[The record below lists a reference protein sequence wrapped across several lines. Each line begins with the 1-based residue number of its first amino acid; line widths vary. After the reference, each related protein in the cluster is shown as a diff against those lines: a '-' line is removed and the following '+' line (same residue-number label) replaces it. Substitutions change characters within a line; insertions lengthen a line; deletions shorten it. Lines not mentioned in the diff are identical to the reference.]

1 MNDRSTHTPKRR
13 KDMVLRVIQ
22 RRIVRAGIVAAV
34 LVFAL
39 ATNVFAEIPNQGDIY
54 DGCVQNGQPFQI
66 GWLPFGSPKGNLRLI
81 DTENG
86 QSCNGNET
94 AVSWSAA
101 SGSGQTGPTGATG
114 LAGPTGAT
122 GLTGLTG
129 VTGITGPSGPSG
141 PTGASGAG
149 LNAYG
154 YIYVLAS
161 PTSATV
167 AAETDIT
174 FTNNGPLVGVTHI
187 ANSGSLA
194 TSSAGQFAVIWK
206 VNHHV
211 WRWIRVRG
219 GRQWHRGSVDQRQ
232 RVSCP
237 GQVSGDSIITLAA
250 GDVVT
255 LRNNSAVAATL
266 DQSPGVGASMTIKQL
281 DASVP

>member
-39 ATNVFAEIPNQGDIY
+39 ATNVFADIPNQGDIY

-161 PTSATV
+161 PTGTTV
-167 AAETDIT
+167 PAETDIT

-194 TSSAGQFAVIWK
+194 TSTAGQFEVDWK
-206 VNHHV
+206 VNLTSGV
-211 WRWIRVRG
+211 
-219 GRQWHRGSVDQRQ
+219 GSAFAVAVNGTVDPSTN
-232 RVSCP
+232 VNVLVAT

-255 LRNNSAVAATL
+255 LRNNSVVAATL